1 MKGTVGLALS
11 THLLLA
17 QAAPLAAN
25 LFGRPAQNATFDY
38 VVIGGG
44 TGGLAI
50 AYRLAEANHSVAVIE
65 AGGFYEQE
73 NGNVSVVPA
82 YNQDYNEVTPESQW
96 DAPLV
101 DWGFLTTP
109 QAGAQGQRFHYGRGK
124 MLGGCSA
131 ENAMNYNRPTFGAL
145 QAWADSVNDSS
156 YTWDNFISHFQ
167 TSINYTNPDMTF
179 RAANASVPLITNETG
194 TGPLQVSFPH
204 WAAPLSSWAQKGLAE
219 IGVGELHD
227 LINGDLMGAQYS
239 PLTLNPNDQTR
250 SSSQTSFLDTA
261 LRSNMSN
268 LKVYTHTL
276 AKQIMFDQ
284 NKTATGVRVQS
295 DPSPESFMLNASKEV
310 VLSAGAFQSPQ
321 LLMVSGVG
329 PSDELAKFNI
339 SMIADR
345 QGVGQNM
352 WDHVVLSVGYQVDVE
367 TYGRLMDPAA
377 AAQADQD
384 YLSPNH
390 TGILTND
397 QSDLL
402 GWEILPNCSRSAFTE
417 SALKDLSTFP
427 SDWPEVEYEISSA
440 PFGTPSFSTPENVI
454 DVGYI
459 QPVLL
464 TPLSR
469 GNITLQS
476 ADMSDAPLI
485 NPNWLT
491 HPTDQQVAV
500 AAFKRAR
507 QFFNTTAIE
516 PILIG
521 EELLPGP
528 QDLPFNSTDADILN
542 YLQANIGFNWHA
554 SCTCKMGQRN
564 DSMAVVDSQA
574 RVIGVDGLR
583 VVDASA
589 FPFLPPGHP
598 QATIY
603 ALAEKI
609 AADILASK

>member
-1 MKGTVGLALS
+1 MKSTFGLALS
-11 THLLLA
+11 TQLLLA

-25 LFGRPAQNATFDY
+25 YFGRPAQNATFDY

-50 AYRLAEANHSVAVIE
+50 AWRLAEANHSVAVIE

-73 NGNVSVVPA
+73 NGNVSVVPT
-82 YNQDYNEVTPESQW
+82 YNQDYDYITPDSQW

-131 ENAMNYNRPTFGAL
+131 ENAMNYNRPTIGAL

-156 YTWDNFISHFQ
+156 YTWDSFLPYFQ
-167 TSINYTNPDMTF
+167 MTINYTNPDTYF
-179 RAANASVPLITNETG
+179 RALNASVPLITNETG

-204 WAAPLSSWAQKGLAE
+204 WASPLASWAKAGLAE
-219 IGVGELHD
+219 IGVGDLRS
-227 LINGDLMGAQYS
+227 LINGKLMGAQYS
-239 PLTLNPNDQTR
+239 PLTLNPRDQAR
-250 SSSQTSFLDTA
+250 SSSQASFLNAA
-261 LRSNMSN
+261 LRSNSSR

-276 AKQIMFDQ
+276 AKQILFDH

-295 DPSPESFMLNASKEV
+295 GPSPESYILSASKEV
-310 VLSAGAFQSPQ
+310 ILSAGAFQSPQ

-329 PSDELAKFNI
+329 PADELRKFNI
-339 SMIADR
+339 SVVADR

-352 WDHVVLSVGYQVDVE
+352 WDHVVLSVGQQVDVE
-367 TYGRLMDPAA
+367 TYGRLANPAA
-377 AAQADQD
+377 AAQAQQD

-397 QSDLL
+397 QSDFL
-402 GWEILPNCSRSAFTE
+402 GWERLPNASRSAFTE
-417 SALKDLSTFP
+417 TALKDLSMFP

-440 PFGTPSFSTPENVI
+440 PFGTTSFSTPGNPI

-469 GNITLQS
+469 GNITLAS

-500 AAFKRAR
+500 AAFRRGR

-528 QDLPFNSTDADILN
+528 QDLPFNSTDAEILT

-554 SCTCKMGQRN
+554 SCTCKMGTRN
-564 DSMAVVDSQA
+564 DSMAVVDSRA
-574 RVIGVDGLR
+574 KVIGVDRLR
-583 VVDASA
+583 IVDASA

-609 AADILASK
+609 ATEILAGR